1 MTVKAKK
8 VGPKGYPNGG
18 YPRRLSDGESHFAQC
33 PLRGDHFE
41 TDTSLITHFASGQF
55 ADGHFETVASLNF
68 HFAPKKIN
76 KKTNEY

>member
-41 TDTSLITHFASGQF
+41 TDTSLNARFA
-55 ADGHFETVASLNF
+55 TVTSLNDYIDSSQQDTS
-68 HFAPKKIN
+68 HKK
-76 KKTNEY
+76 E